1 LARGIVVIILVFAL
15 FVGGIVYFSSYNSR
29 TIAPAVLTFTPILP
43 QQVNAGQVSSGA
55 VDVTNNGADA
65 SGLTA
70 VIQSDGMT
78 GISDQHDIKSG
89 TSLHIPIQI
98 VAKDVPD
105 GPYDVNVFLQYNDN
119 QGSHRTNPQKL
130 SVEVL
135 PNLNFNEVKFPF
147 DIFQPLGKNKIG
159 ATDSTSLIFT
169 VQSHSSSQIYRG
181 TYVRLNMS
189 ISVPGLAV
197 SPATINID
205 LIGPNG
211 VSREYNFTI
220 SSNHSPPG
228 TYTISIGLYSKDGF
242 LVATST
248 VTLVITA

>member
-1 LARGIVVIILVFAL
+1 M
-15 FVGGIVYFSSYNSR
+15 
-29 TIAPAVLTFTPILP
+29 FTPTLP
-43 QQVNAGQVSSGA
+43 QQVIAGQSTSGA

-65 SGLTA
+65 SGVTA

-89 TSLHIPIQI
+89 SSLHIPIQI
-98 VAKDVPD
+98 VAKDVRD
-105 GPYDVNVFLQYNDN
+105 GPYDVSVYLQYNDN
-119 QGSHRTNPQKL
+119 QGSHKTDSQKF

-135 PNLNFNEVKFPF
+135 PNVNFNEVKFVF

-169 VQSHSSSQIYRG
+169 VQSQSSSQIYAG

-189 ISVPGLAV
+189 INVPGLAV
-197 SPATINID
+197 TPATINID
-205 LIGPNG
+205 PIGPNG

-220 SSNHSPPG
+220 SSNHSPSG
-228 TYTISIGLYSKDGF
+228 TYTISIGLYSKDGV
-242 LVATST
+242 LVATKT
-248 VTLVITA
+248 AILTITP